1 MEHDNSPS
9 LIYKYF
15 FFAWLFRDVNRGNW
29 LERSAAWRYNLA
41 HSHWL
46 LTYLKRW
53 VVLDFSAFAFGDLT
67 SLLFQG
73 HWICIP
79 FYVIFSVAIP
89 IISVIVVACQG
100 RLARSDACRTR
111 ARRTP

>member
-1 MEHDNSPS
+1 MKHDKSPS
-9 LIYKYF
+9 LIYRYL

-29 LERSAAWRYNLA
+29 LERSAAWRYNIA

-53 VVLDFSAFAFGDLT
+53 IVLDFSAFAFGDLA
-67 SLLFQG
+67 SLIFEE

-79 FYVIFSVAIP
+79 FYVIFSAAIP
-89 IISVIVVACQG
+89 VISVIVVAWLG
-100 RLARSDACRTR
+100 LILM
-111 ARRTP
+111 PGPGGP